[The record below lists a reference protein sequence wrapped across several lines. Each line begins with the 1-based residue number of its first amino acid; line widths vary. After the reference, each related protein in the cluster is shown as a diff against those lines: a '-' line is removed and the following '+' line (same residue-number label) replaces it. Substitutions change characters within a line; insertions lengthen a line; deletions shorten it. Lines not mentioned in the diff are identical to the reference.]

1 MAVCCSVL
9 QVVGVLQCAA
19 VCCSVLERVAV
30 LPYIGCDCSALQCA
44 AMCCSVLQ
52 RAAAC
57 YSVLQCVAVCC
68 SAALHWQSWFERHS
82 ADTSQLRP
90 VCLAALPQC
99 LRTYAYMRIWTYV
112 CTYVYRDMYVGIK
125 TKSINSADTSHLRP
139 VSLTALLQCLRTY
152 AYIHICIY
160 VYMYM
165 HIYMNV
171 CGSWPQHTHTHT
183 HLQGLCCGKNPPL
196 VTCLDTCEYINVY
209 CIQKR
214 HWYMARI

>member
-1 MAVCCSVL
+1 MLVFICIYAEYSLIYRVL
-9 QVVGVLQCAA
+9 LQKRPIILRSLLSLLICIH
-19 VCCSVLERVAV
+19 VYT
-30 LPYIGCDCSALQCA
+30 YISI
-44 AMCCSVLQ
+44 S
-52 RAAAC
+52 
-57 YSVLQCVAVCC
+57 
-68 SAALHWQSWFERHS
+68 
-82 ADTSQLRP
+82 

-112 CTYVYRDMYVGIK
+112 CTYVYRYMYVGIK
-125 TKSINSADTSHLRP
+125 KKSINSADTSHLRH

-214 HWYMARI
+214 H